1 MGVIPRA
8 LCEQAYRAAVQACSL
23 ERRVRAAFAEQDATT
38 LAPGV
43 YIDHPGVSV
52 GPLRVERE
60 KAKHVFAVAVGKG
73 ALAMARGFARVK
85 RGIAVAPADDG
96 RPMPPGWQVV
106 VAAHPH
112 PDERS
117 ERAGAAVRALVE
129 DATDRDIVFALI
141 SGGASALIEQP
152 RLPLDE
158 LAATAR
164 AVMHAGAPIA
174 DLNVVRTALSELKGG
189 GLARACAARI
199 VTLVASDVV
208 GDPLDTIGSGPTIGP
223 WLGPLESTRTASRVR
238 SIGAIPSIGL
248 AGASGATR
256 AGGTGAVGGPG
267 VPVDFGALREAR
279 RLAAVEILERHELA
293 VPAVLRAPFAA
304 DVVTRN
310 DRAEVI
316 APLASFAKA
325 VAAQLARIRV
335 IEPAVTEDVAVVA
348 SRVAAL
354 SGWCVAY
361 GEPTLEVPAEHG
373 EGGRAQ
379 HLALL
384 LARAFRSTARSAFVA
399 GSDGVDGPP
408 PRARPA
414 PAGAYVDG
422 STWDAIVAAGIDPAA
437 ALARCDAGT
446 ALAAAGALFA
456 PGPTGINHADVILVG

>member
-23 ERRVRAAFAEQDATT
+23 EPRVRAAFAEQDATT

-223 WLGPLESTRTASRVR
+223 WLGPLESTRTAPRVR

-248 AGASGATR
+248 AGASNATR

-335 IEPAVTEDVAVVA
+335 IEPAVTDDVAVVA
-348 SRVAAL
+348 GRVAAL

-373 EGGRAQ
+373 RGRP
-379 HLALL
+379 
-384 LARAFRSTARSAFVA
+384 RAAPGAA
-399 GSDGVDGPP
+399 
-408 PRARPA
+408 PRARVPQHRAQRIRRRQRRRRRPA
-414 PAGAYVDG
+414 AARVRPLRAAYVDG